1 MTETTGVRRHRAWT
15 TGPTKSSSRSRRER
29 LAEYAAATNDPIP
42 AHRTGDIAP
51 PVFAI
56 VPVFE
61 ALLMPAVDVMPV
73 ELIPRVVHGEQDF
86 HFHRPIRPGD
96 KLVSRGKMIG
106 YQGLENGTRAAIVL
120 ECRTEDGE
128 LVNEQYVTTFVR
140 GMTLGKTVGELSP
153 EHKFDAALRDQA
165 PVAKVV
171 QHVDADQTFRYSP
184 AAGDP
189 MPIHLDEEVAKDAGL
204 PGIIAHGLCTM
215 AFTSWAVLT
224 EVADSD
230 VNRLKR
236 FAVRFSKMVF
246 PGDDLETRI
255 WQERQRQRNHELRVR
270 NGRAARTSSSPTA
283 SPYSPTDTRSLRT
296 HGSTRR
302 PGRRHHRRRP
312 RHRPRTRAAVRPRRR
327 QGRRQ
332 RPRRQQR
339 RRGR

>member
-1 MTETTGVRRHRAWT
+1 MSEDLEFDDAGLDKWSDEDRFEVT
-15 TGPTKSSSRSRRER
+15 RER
-29 LAEYAAATNDPIP
+29 IVEYAEATNDPIA
-42 AHRTGDIAP
+42 AHRSGEVAP

-61 ALLMPAVDVMPV
+61 SLLIPAVEVAPV

-86 HFHRPIRPGD
+86 WFHRPIRPGD

-106 YQGLENGTRAAIVL
+106 YEGLEKGTRAAILL

-128 LVNEQYVTTFVR
+128 LVNEQYVTCFFR
-140 GMTLGKTVGELSP
+140 GHNAGKKVGDLSP
-153 EHKFDAALRDQA
+153 GHRFDEALREQA

-171 QHVDADQTFRYSP
+171 QRVDADQTFRYGP

-189 MPIHLDEEVAKDAGL
+189 MPIHLDEEVARDAGL

-224 EVADSD
+224 EVAGSD

-236 FAVRFSKMVF
+236 LAVRFSKMVL

-255 WQERQRQRNHELRVR
+255 WAGGRSDGATTYAFETARV
-270 NGRAARTSSSPTA
+270 GAGEMAI
-283 SPYSPTDTRSLRT
+283 TDGL
-296 HGSTRR
+296 
-302 PGRRHHRRRP
+302 
-312 RHRPRTRAAVRPRRR
+312 AVIAD
-327 QGRRQ
+327 
-332 RPRRQQR
+332 
-339 RRGR
+339 

>member
-1 MTETTGVRRHRAWT
+1 MTAANNTADEELVFDDSGLNTWT
-15 TGPTKSSSRSRRER
+15 DEERFEVTRER

-42 AHRTGDIAP
+42 SHRSGDVAP

-61 ALLMPAVDVMPV
+61 ALLVPAVDVLPV

-106 YQGLENGTRAAIVL
+106 YEGLENGTRAAIYL

-140 GMTLGKTVGELSP
+140 GFDAGKSMGELSP
-153 EHKFDAALRDQA
+153 AHRFDEALRSGA
-165 PVAKVV
+165 PVTTVV
-171 QHVDADQTFRYSP
+171 QHVDDDQTLRYSP
-184 AAGDP
+184 ASGDP
-189 MPIHLDEEVAKDAGL
+189 MPIHLDEEVARDAGL

-224 EVADSD
+224 EVAGSD
-230 VNRLKR
+230 VNRLRR
-236 FAVRFSKMVF
+236 FAVRFSKMVL

-255 WQERQRQRNHELRVR
+255 WRKGTADGVTTYAFET
-270 NGRAARTSSSPTA
+270 ARGSDLVI
-283 SPYSPTDTRSLRT
+283 TDGL
-296 HGSTRR
+296 
-302 PGRRHHRRRP
+302 
-312 RHRPRTRAAVRPRRR
+312 AEINEEA
-327 QGRRQ
+327 
-332 RPRRQQR
+332 
-339 RRGR
+339 